1 MGNRLGYLRAAVGAL
16 GRGPL
21 MEVRGLSKVYET
33 TPVEVEEQQQPDY
46 LNCVVE
52 ISYGATA
59 IELLRYC
66 QGIEAALE
74 RVREASGEKAPRT
87 IDIDVLLFGEQ
98 VIEEQHLV
106 VPHPGILRAFN
117 LKGLMDLA
125 PGVYVPGRGAV
136 RELLAE
142 ADLSG
147 LRELGDD
154 L

>member
-1 MGNRLGYLRAAVGAL
+1 
-16 GRGPL
+16 
-21 MEVRGLSKVYET
+21 VYET
-33 TPVEVEEQQQPDY
+33 TPVEVEEEQPDY

-59 IELLRYC
+59 IELLRYG

-117 LKGLMDLA
+117 LKGLADLA

-136 RELLAE
+136 RDLLAE

-147 LRELGDD
+147 VRELGEDS
-154 L
+154 